1 MNKEVRFV
9 RAVLNAL
16 TWLIVGMTLMARFY
30 TAKFNLVGGDAIGW
44 GTVAIVIG
52 GLALIQTILHLDPSF
67 KED

>member
-16 TWLIVGMTLMARFY
+16 TWLIIGMTLMARFY
-30 TAKFNLVGGDAIGW
+30 TAKFHLTGGDAIGW
-44 GTVAIVIG
+44 DMVAVVLI
-52 GLALIQTILHLDPSF
+52 GLALIQAVLHLDPSF